1 LTALIPIYLLFFNA
15 SDAYL
20 TEIPFYYTAA
30 ITNSSS
36 FFRLSETNSKASPFY
51 FTATKAMPLLFLNS
65 GKFFSS
71 NPFFSNNLLTY

>member
-71 NPFFSNNLLTY
+71 NPFF